1 MKEKLNTS
9 IIIMCFLI
17 VGNLN
22 AQQGI
27 NDITFNSFDDGLQG
41 DGFDA
46 VVRTVTLQSD
56 GNLIVGGD
64 FLNFNGASMR
74 YLSRL
79 KPDGTADPSF
89 NLGSGLDGKV
99 YTSILQPDGKIILG
113 GSFTSFNGANAG
125 RLIRLNNNGTRDAT
139 FNTTTGVSS
148 SIVYAA
154 ALQADGKV
162 VIVGSFSKYNTT
174 TVNRVARILNDGN
187 LDPTFMIGSGPN
199 GLVGEVKI
207 QNDGKI
213 IVAGS
218 FDTFNGVS
226 CNRIVRL
233 NTDGS
238 IDNSFVNGIGFN
250 GNVTALALQLD
261 GNILVGG
268 VFTSYNGTTANRI
281 VRLNSS
287 GIVDGSFISGTGF
300 SDDGVNVIKV
310 AANGSIMVGGSFTKL
325 YNGTGVNR
333 LVLLSSNGVLD
344 PIFDIGSGPA
354 TATVYTLENE
364 IDGSWFVGGSFSVF
378 DSQNQGRLAKIDSDG
393 VLDTGYL
400 TPGVGFDNS
409 VYHVISVANN
419 KTIACG
425 SFTRYNGVSSG
436 RIARLLADGT
446 FDSTFNPAGTGANNI
461 VKSGVV
467 QSDNKMVVV
476 GSFTFYNGVAANRII
491 RITADGAIDPTFVSG
506 TGTNNQIYAIALQSD
521 GRLIVAGNFTSY
533 NGISVNRILRL
544 SANGSIDT
552 TFNIGSGADGI
563 VEAILIQPD
572 GKIVLGGRFSF
583 INGNPYNRIVRLNS
597 DGGIDSSFVIGN
609 GFDKNVYSIAM
620 QSDNKII
627 VGGTFLNYGTASVK
641 RVLRLNI
648 NGSLDASFTTGT
660 SFSNGEV
667 RTILVQQDDRLLLGG
682 TFSGNYNGSPVQRMV
697 RLLST
702 GIYDTSF
709 SINLNSSLYSIC
721 FTPDNKVMIG
731 GNFNS
736 VSGVTKHRVARIK
749 LCTNSSVWDGTLWK
763 NGLPSSEK
771 TIIFNNNFL
780 FLANV
785 NACSC
790 QIAADKTVTVPVGNS
805 MSLVFDYTGL
815 GTLIIEDNASLCQV
829 EDKVLNTGVI
839 QLKRKTT
846 PIDKFDYTYWSSPV
860 LGQTLLAVS
869 PNTLSD
875 KFFSF
880 NSVANDWQQENPL
893 TIMEQGKGYII
904 RGPENYLTQT
914 GFSTYEASFR
924 GIPNNGIMTSPIGV
938 SGSSNLI
945 GNPYPSALDADSFL
959 IFNKELID
967 GTLYFWTHNTDIA
980 LNTPNPGSGTY
991 AYSSDDYASYNLTG
1005 GVATR
1010 KASESS
1016 IKYGA
1021 VNTFIPSGK
1030 IASGQSFFTT
1040 SIATGTVFFKNSMR
1054 VGVDGITGDNSQFF
1068 KLKTSL
1074 KSNIILEKNRVWLN
1088 LSNNQGAFKQT
1099 LVGYITGGTDD
1110 YERMFD
1116 GESFDGNEFVDFYS
1130 VCQGKNLVI
1139 QGRGL
1144 PFNLSDTV
1152 QLGYSANFSGLLAI
1166 DVDQVDG
1173 ELVDQSIFLEDK
1185 ERDIIHNLTLKPY
1198 EFLTERGTFNDRFV
1212 LRYTDNTLGLTD
1224 VEVTL
1229 QNQVLVSNKNK
1240 EVKVNSSSELIDKVV
1255 IYDMSGIQIYKNTN
1269 VNNKDVVIR
1278 NMQLAKQ
1285 VLLVKVV
1292 LQDGRSITKKVIY

>member
-1 MKEKLNTS
+1 MKVKLNTC
-9 IIIMCFLI
+9 IILVCSLI
-17 VGNLN
+17 VGSLN
-22 AQQGI
+22 AQQGL
-27 NDITFNSFDDGLQG
+27 NDFTFNSFDDGLQG

-46 VVRTVTLQSD
+46 IVRTVTLQSD

-64 FLNFNGASMR
+64 FLNFNGSSTR

-79 KPDGTADPSF
+79 KPDGTIDPAF

-99 YTSILQPDGKIILG
+99 YSSILQPDGKIILG
-113 GSFTSFNGANAG
+113 GSFTSFNGSNAG
-125 RLIRLNNNGTRDAT
+125 RLIRLNSNGTRDAT
-139 FNTTTGVSS
+139 FNTSAGVSS

-154 ALQADGKV
+154 ALQPDGKV
-162 VIVGSFSKYNTT
+162 IIVGSFSKYNTT
-174 TVNRVARILNDGN
+174 NANRVARILSDGN

-238 IDNSFVNGIGFN
+238 IDSSFVNGIGFN
-250 GNVTALALQLD
+250 GNVTALAVQVD

-268 VFTSYNGTTANRI
+268 VFTSYNGAVTNRI
-281 VRLNSS
+281 VRLKSS
-287 GIVDGSFISGTGF
+287 GMVDATFMSGTGF

-325 YNGTGVNR
+325 YNGTAVNR

-344 PIFDIGSGPA
+344 PIFDIGAGPP

-364 IDGSWFVGGSFSVF
+364 VDGSWFVGGSFVVF

-409 VYHVISVANN
+409 VYHLISLANN

-425 SFTRYNGVSSG
+425 SFTRYNGVSSA
-436 RIARLLADGT
+436 RITRLLADGT
-446 FDSTFNPAGTGANNI
+446 FDDTFNPAEAGANNI
-461 VKSGVV
+461 IKSGVV
-467 QSDNKMVVV
+467 QFDNKMVIV
-476 GSFTFYNGVAANRII
+476 GSFTSYNGVAANRII
-491 RITADGAIDPTFVSG
+491 RITADGAVDPTFVSG
-506 TGTNNQIYAIALQSD
+506 TGTNNQIYAIAMQSD
-521 GRLIVAGNFTSY
+521 GRFIVAGNFTSY
-533 NGISVNRILRL
+533 NGTSVNRILRL
-544 SANGSIDT
+544 LANGSIDP

-572 GKIVLGGRFSF
+572 GKILLGGRFSF

-597 DGGIDSSFVIGN
+597 DGGIDPSFVIGN

-627 VGGTFLNYGTASVK
+627 VGGTFLNYGSVSVK

-648 NGSLDASFTTGT
+648 NGSLDTSFTTG
-660 SFSNGEV
+660 SGFSNGEV

-682 TFSGNYNGSPVQRMV
+682 TFSGTYNGTPIQRMI

-702 GIYDTSF
+702 GVYDTSF
-709 SINLNSSLYSIC
+709 SVNLNSSLHSIC

-736 VSGVTKHRVARIK
+736 VSGVAKHRVARIK
-749 LCTNSSVWDGTLWK
+749 LCTNSSVWDGRLWK

-771 TIIFNNNFL
+771 TIIFNDNL
-780 FLANV
+780 SFLANV

-790 QIAADKTVTVPVGNS
+790 QIAADKTVTVSVGNS

-815 GTLIIEDNASLCQV
+815 GTLVIEDTASLCQI
-829 EDKVLNTGVI
+829 EDKVVNTGVI

-860 LGQTLLAVS
+860 MGQTLLAVS
-869 PNTLSD
+869 PNTPSD

-880 NSVANDWQQENPL
+880 NPATDDWQQENPSSV
-893 TIMEQGKGYII
+893 MEQAKGYII
-904 RGPENYLTQT
+904 RGPQNYTTQT
-914 GFSTYEASFR
+914 ALSTYEASFI
-924 GIPNNGIMTSPIGV
+924 GVPNNGSIVSSIGV
-938 SGSSNLI
+938 TGSSNLI

-980 LNTPNPGSGTY
+980 LDTPNPGSGSY

-1010 KASESS
+1010 KASDSA
-1016 IKYGA
+1016 IKDGA

-1030 IASGQSFFTT
+1030 IASGQAFFTT
-1040 SIATGTVFFKNSMR
+1040 SIAAGNIVFNNSMR

-1068 KLKTSL
+1068 KFKTSH
-1074 KSNIILEKNRVWLN
+1074 KRNSILEKNRVWLN
-1088 LSNNQGAFKQT
+1088 LSNKQGAFKQT
-1099 LVGYITGGTDD
+1099 LVGYITGATDD

-1116 GESFDGNEFVDFYS
+1116 GESFDGNEYIDFYS
-1130 VCQGKNLVI
+1130 VCQEKNLVI
-1139 QGRGL
+1139 QGKSS

-1152 QLGYSANFSGLLAI
+1152 QLGYSANLSGLLAI
-1166 DVDQVDG
+1166 NIDQVDG
-1173 ELVDQSIFLEDK
+1173 GLIGQSIFLEDK
-1185 ERDIIHNLTLKPY
+1185 ERHVIHDLTLKPY
-1198 EFLTERGTFNDRFV
+1198 EFVTDRGTFNDRFV

-1224 VEVTL
+1224 VTATL
-1229 QNQVLVSNKNK
+1229 ENQILVSTKNK
-1240 EVKVNSSSELIDKVV
+1240 QLAITSFTTPIDKVIIIDIV
-1255 IYDMSGIQIYKNTN
+1255 GRKVYQRTKINSQELKVANLISQ
-1269 VNNKDVVIR
+1269 
-1278 NMQLAKQ
+1278 QQ
-1285 VLLVKVV
+1285 VLFLRIV
-1292 LQDGRSITKKVIY
+1292 LQDGKSIFKKIIY